1 MNSIRQLEQIYENH
15 FVSPHV
21 AIVKSTPD
29 ELLTA
34 FEEAAQIDS
43 AVYTVIEAVYTAN
56 SSNILISEAAVDLD
70 RDSRTYAFAVEKLLR
85 HYKEGNDEAFNK
97 RFEVFLEASARD
109 PKTGRFIRPT
119 AAPAGAT
126 PPPVAPAGTA
136 PAGATPPAAG
146 EKKPGFWSKLGGWL
160 GKAAQG
166 VGSTLGKFGGGVVSG
181 YQGARGATTP
191 ATGGQAPAAT
201 AKPINKS
208 YTGDLSAYTS
218 DKATSIAADKGA
230 QDFGLSPEEEASLEK
245 GAVLNVTDKA
255 GNIIQYRYRNGL
267 LSGLKVGGGSTPAP
281 ATPAPATPAPAT
293 PAPATPAPAT
303 PAPATP
309 APATP
314 APATP
319 APAAPAPAA
328 PTNVTPE
335 ELAELQ
341 QNLATA
347 GFSRTA
353 EMNARASEL
362 ANKPGVPPEA
372 KAKWDQI
379 KGSTGLKETKFDT
392 AFYKVLKEFNR
403 NSKKLSIE

>member
-146 EKKPGFWSKLGGWL
+146 EKKPGFWSKLGSWL

-201 AKPINKS
+201 A
-208 YTGDLSAYTS
+208 
-218 DKATSIAADKGA
+218 
-230 QDFGLSPEEEASLEK
+230 
-245 GAVLNVTDKA
+245 
-255 GNIIQYRYRNGL
+255 
-267 LSGLKVGGGSTPAP
+267 P
-281 ATPAPATPAPAT
+281 AT
-293 PAPATPAPAT
+293 
-303 PAPATP
+303 
-309 APATP
+309 
-314 APATP
+314 
-319 APAAPAPAA
+319 PAPAA